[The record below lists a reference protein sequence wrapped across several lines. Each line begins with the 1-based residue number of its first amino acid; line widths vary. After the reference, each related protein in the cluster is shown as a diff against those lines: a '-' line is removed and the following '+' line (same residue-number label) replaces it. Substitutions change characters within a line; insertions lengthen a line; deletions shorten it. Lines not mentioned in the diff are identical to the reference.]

1 LRGLNEEFN
10 RDLIILEEEFVMEKK
25 EMEINH
31 KNKIKELEDMIDTIN
46 EENARKCY
54 DAKNEF

>member
-46 EENARKCY
+46 EENARKCD

>member
-1 LRGLNEEFN
+1 
-10 RDLIILEEEFVMEKK
+10 LEEEFIMEKK
-25 EMEINH
+25 DMELNH

-46 EENARKCY
+46 EENAKKCD